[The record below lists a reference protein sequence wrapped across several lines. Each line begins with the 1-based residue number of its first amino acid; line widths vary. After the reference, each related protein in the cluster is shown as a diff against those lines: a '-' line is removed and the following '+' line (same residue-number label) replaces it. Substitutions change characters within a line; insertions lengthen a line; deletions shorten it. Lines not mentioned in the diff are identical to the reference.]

1 MKRNHHIRMAKG
13 RKGMDRSTQPH
24 RRAIPGGIQEAHQG
38 RVQAASSGELP
49 CGEFDPLR
57 GDFRKDSGPA
67 FTAYHGVS
75 AADHQKRFNSLTKKG
90 WRPKNISVTSING
103 KRFYAALYDKGPS
116 GSLLAKSFLT
126 GSQYQQQSNANKSAG
141 RQLLGGAAVHLSG
154 TIVAPVP
161 LSMGCTPC
169 TGLRACLRSPYAQPP
184 SFLRPTLG
192 AAPAILFAQ
201 SCRRPT
207 PRPSRS
213 SRRPRSSAVRVRHSE
228 AGTAKNA
235 WA

>member
-1 MKRNHHIRMAKG
+1 MTGSTTKG
-13 RKGMDRSTQPH
+13 KVFFNVIFRPKDGKEWIARHNLTGAQYQAEFKKHTKAGFKLRQVESYRSGSSIGYA
-24 RRAIPGGIQEAHQG
+24 AI
-38 RVQAASSGELP
+38 
-49 CGEFDPLR
+49 
-57 GDFRKDSGPA
+57 FRKDSGPA

-75 AADHQKRFNSLTKKG
+75 ATDHQNRFNSLTKKG

-161 LSMGCTPC
+161 LSMGCTLAR
-169 TGLRACLRSPYAQPP
+169 G
-184 SFLRPTLG
+184 
-192 AAPAILFAQ
+192 
-201 SCRRPT
+201 
-207 PRPSRS
+207 
-213 SRRPRSSAVRVRHSE
+213 SE
-228 AGTAKNA
+228 LA
-235 WA
+235 